1 MLENREGEK
10 LDFRHAAHGRRRDE
24 RGWVAGGGRGG
35 GERRGRAARHGA
47 HVNSAFPELRAFAT
61 WWIRPE
67 YREPFSPTS
76 VIFTSTSA
84 SLRSQFGR

>member
-1 MLENREGEK
+1 MGGCRMVGEEG
-10 LDFRHAAHGRRRDE
+10 AIGVGGRR
-24 RGWVAGGGRGG
+24 G
-35 GERRGRAARHGA
+35 GA

>member
-1 MLENREGEK
+1 MG
-10 LDFRHAAHGRRRDE
+10 GRR
-24 RGWVAGGGRGG
+24 G
-35 GERRGRAARHGA
+35 GA

-61 WWIRPE
+61 WWMRPL
-67 YREPFSPTS
+67 YREPFRPRS

>member
-1 MLENREGEK
+1 MG
-10 LDFRHAAHGRRRDE
+10 GRR
-24 RGWVAGGGRGG
+24 GGT
-35 GERRGRAARHGA
+35 A

-61 WWIRPE
+61 WWMRPL
-67 YREPFSPTS
+67 YREPFRPIS